1 MDIKKCLENQNLIYK
16 IKVDNY
22 CRNGYTYNMEE
33 FEKILKDIQDKDLDY
48 KEFEIWLENG
58 IERGWVTEPFCN
70 THEGD
75 PYMNEEEQQEWE
87 EGGDPCQVV
96 IKIKEN

>member
-1 MDIKKCLENQNLIYK
+1 MSEEWEEILN
-16 IKVDNY
+16 
-22 CRNGYTYNMEE
+22 NM
-33 FEKILKDIQDKDLDY
+33 QDKDLDY

-75 PYMNEEEQQEWE
+75 PYMTEEEQKEWE

>member
-1 MDIKKCLENQNLIYK
+1 MVYDLYMANF
-16 IKVDNY
+16 DD
-22 CRNGYTYNMEE
+22 
-33 FEKILKDIQDKDLDY
+33 ILKNLQQEESSFN
-48 KEFEIWLENG
+48 EFKIWLENG

-75 PYMNEEEQQEWE
+75 PYMSEPEAQEWE

-96 IKIKEN
+96 IKIINN

>member
-1 MDIKKCLENQNLIYK
+1 M
-16 IKVDNY
+16 
-22 CRNGYTYNMEE
+22 
-33 FEKILKDIQDKDLDY
+33 QDKDLDY

-58 IERGWVTEPFCN
+58 IERGLVTEPFCN

-75 PYMNEEEQQEWE
+75 PYMNEEEQKEWE

>member
-1 MDIKKCLENQNLIYK
+1 
-16 IKVDNY
+16 
-22 CRNGYTYNMEE
+22 MEE
-33 FEKILKDIQDKDLDY
+33 FEEILKNIQNKDSDS

-58 IERGWVTEPFCN
+58 IERGWVTDPFCN

-75 PYMNEEEQQEWE
+75 PYMSEEEAQEWE

-96 IKIKEN
+96 IKIINN

>member
-1 MDIKKCLENQNLIYK
+1 MN
-16 IKVDNY
+16 
-22 CRNGYTYNMEE
+22 EE
-33 FEKILKDIQDKDLDY
+33 FEEILKDIQNIESNFD
-48 KEFEIWLENG
+48 EFEIWLENG

-75 PYMNEEEQQEWE
+75 PYMNEQEQQEWE

-96 IKIKEN
+96 IKILES

>member
-1 MDIKKCLENQNLIYK
+1 MS
-16 IKVDNY
+16 
-22 CRNGYTYNMEE
+22 EE
-33 FEKILKDIQDKDLDY
+33 FDEILRDIQNIESDFD
-48 KEFEIWLENG
+48 EFEIWLENG

-75 PYMNEEEQQEWE
+75 PYMNEEEQKEWE

-96 IKIKEN
+96 LKIKQ

>member
-1 MDIKKCLENQNLIYK
+1 MSDKFDE
-16 IKVDNY
+16 
-22 CRNGYTYNMEE
+22 
-33 FEKILKDIQDKDLDY
+33 ILKDIQNIESDFD
-48 KEFEIWLENG
+48 EFEIWLENG

-96 IKIKEN
+96 LKIKQ

>member
-1 MDIKKCLENQNLIYK
+1 MS
-16 IKVDNY
+16 
-22 CRNGYTYNMEE
+22 EE
-33 FEKILKDIQDKDLDY
+33 FDEILRDIQNIESDFD
-48 KEFEIWLENG
+48 EFEIWLENG

-75 PYMNEEEQQEWE
+75 PYMDEEEQKEWE

-96 IKIKEN
+96 IKIKET

>member
-1 MDIKKCLENQNLIYK
+1 MANFD
-16 IKVDNY
+16 D
-22 CRNGYTYNMEE
+22 
-33 FEKILKDIQDKDLDY
+33 ILKDIQSEASNLD
-48 KEFEIWLENG
+48 EFEIWLNNG

-75 PYMNEEEQQEWE
+75 TYMSEEELQEWE

-96 IKIKEN
+96 IKINNN

>member
-1 MDIKKCLENQNLIYK
+1 MS
-16 IKVDNY
+16 
-22 CRNGYTYNMEE
+22 EE
-33 FEKILKDIQDKDLDY
+33 FEEILKDIQNIESNFN
-48 KEFEIWLENG
+48 EFEIWLENG
-58 IERGWVTEPFCN
+58 NERGWVTEPFCN

>member
-1 MDIKKCLENQNLIYK
+1 MANF
-16 IKVDNY
+16 DN
-22 CRNGYTYNMEE
+22 
-33 FEKILKDIQDKDLDY
+33 ILKNLKDEQSSLD
-48 KEFEIWLENG
+48 EFEIWLNNG

-75 PYMNEEEQQEWE
+75 LYMSKEEAQEWE

-96 IKIKEN
+96 FKIVLEDF